1 MKKPNKKNE
10 TKPLDQKQKPM
21 VPKNKKQPAKE
32 NKSLAPKAIESKND
46 VKKSMIQKIEEKM
59 LEKKSD
65 VKLDLSKIVDKVL
78 VVFIAVQVVGLVYLL
93 VK

>member
-21 VPKNKKQPAKE
+21 VPKTRKQPAKE
-32 NKSLAPKAIESKND
+32 NESLAPKAVESKVD
-46 VKKSMIQKIEEKM
+46 AKKSMIQKIEEKM
-59 LEKKSD
+59 SVKKSD
-65 VKLDLSKIVDKVL
+65 TKLDLSKVVDKVL
-78 VVFIAVQVVGLVYLL
+78 VVFIALQVLGLVYLL